1 MFGATKR
8 RGATLCGRLRSL
20 FSYRAIESTARICIM
35 RVPRDDLS
43 MYHNATSLGS
53 IDIRYCS
60 TVVSA
65 LFCCSLPGW
74 TRISLPRDFKL
85 LREFFS

>member
-1 MFGATKR
+1 MR
-8 RGATLCGRLRSL
+8 TLKSL
-20 FSYRAIESTARICIM
+20 FSYRAIESTARRCIM

-60 TVVSA
+60 TEYGSICVVL
-65 LFCCSLPGW
+65 LFYAWLDTHSP
-74 TRISLPRDFKL
+74 SPRY
-85 LREFFS
+85 